1 MEKASIN
8 KNKEEKPI
16 YDYIL
21 YRLYDFAPYK
31 YIVEL
36 TLQHWDEL
44 EIWQIDKILSATGYM
59 MKKDNIK

>member
-8 KNKEEKPI
+8 KNKEEQPI

-31 YIVEL
+31 SIIKL
-36 TLQHWDEL
+36 TLQHWDDL
-44 EIWQIDKILSATGYM
+44 EIWQIDNLLSTTGYM